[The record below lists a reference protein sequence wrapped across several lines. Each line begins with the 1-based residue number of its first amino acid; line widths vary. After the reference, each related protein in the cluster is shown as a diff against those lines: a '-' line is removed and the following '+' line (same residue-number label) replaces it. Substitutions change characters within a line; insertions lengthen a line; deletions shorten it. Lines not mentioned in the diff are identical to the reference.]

1 MADSISFHSARP
13 LQFHQKGSPL
23 GQPLPP
29 APLTETENS
38 SYLSKRFVNVQLEN
52 HWSSLL
58 RPRESGNFSF
68 TPVQLEAGVAEYG
81 PASLR
86 GEAVVGHAQWQ
97 KSSSLGQT
105 EVSPYAGAALHL
117 RHTANPKSD
126 YKGEAFQP
134 NFAGLRLGAGL
145 EVSRPLKAGWTATAT
160 GEFGFESSFS
170 GLKPMPYAL
179 QTVGIE
185 KTKRTGNG
193 EVTFGVGLQHTS
205 TPLTPSS
212 LTPVASLR
220 YTFR

>member
-1 MADSISFHSARP
+1 MAESISFHSGRP
-13 LQFHQKGSPL
+13 LQSHPKNVPL

-29 APLTETENS
+29 TPLTETQNATN
-38 SYLSKRFVNVQLEN
+38 LSKRFVSLQLEN
-52 HWSSLL
+52 HWTSLL
-58 RPRESGNFSF
+58 KPRESGNFSF
-68 TPVQLEAGVAEYG
+68 TPVQFEAGATEYG
-81 PASLR
+81 PSSLR
-86 GEAVVGHAQWQ
+86 GEAVLAHVQWQ
-97 KSSSLGQT
+97 KGSSFGQT

-117 RHTANPKSD
+117 RHTVNPKSD

-145 EVSRPLKAGWTATAT
+145 EVSHPLKAGWQATAT
-160 GEFGFESSFS
+160 GEIGFESSFS
-170 GLKPMPYAL
+170 GLKPMPYAV

-185 KTKRTGNG
+185 KSRQTGNG